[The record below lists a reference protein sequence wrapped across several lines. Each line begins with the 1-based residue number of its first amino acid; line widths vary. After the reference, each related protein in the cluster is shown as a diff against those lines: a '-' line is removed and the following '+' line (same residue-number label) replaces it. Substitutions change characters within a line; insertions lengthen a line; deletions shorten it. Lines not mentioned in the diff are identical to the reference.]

1 LKEISKSYLYIIS
14 YIAISDKD
22 LYIIMMATAK
32 MLICNDHLNEKEKK
46 LVKKRC
52 KEYQNFDDQ
61 QIEALVN
68 NINEYYLSQ
77 LIKDDDFYK
86 ATSFLFFVF
95 L

>member
-1 LKEISKSYLYIIS
+1 
-14 YIAISDKD
+14 
-22 LYIIMMATAK
+22 MMATAK

-52 KEYQNFDDQ
+52 KRYQNFDDQ

-86 ATSFLFFVF
+86 ARHLFYFLSFYKFSTLVKKDKLSFRD
-95 L
+95 